1 MSHRIASSHSRR
13 PSIEQRIFPQR
24 VLGLRQIHTFEEKY
38 LEVLPSRQSASSHSR
53 KPSVE
58 QLIFPQRVLGL
69 RWIYTFEERYLEAVS
84 SRQSASSHSQRPS
97 VEQLIFLQRILGYK
111 THPLEIYTRP
121 TILTPRFLYL
131 CYSLKPKA
139 RDEWLGYISGRWRG
153 FLQSIDQKLEAV
165 WSYTFSGHRS
175 RPLGEP
181 CGRCGKATGSG
192 RA

>member
-1 MSHRIASSHSRR
+1 MRPIHS
-13 PSIEQRIFPQR
+13 
-24 VLGLRQIHTFEEKY
+24 FEEKY
-38 LEVLPSRQSASSHSR
+38 LEV
-53 KPSVE
+53 
-58 QLIFPQRVLGL
+58 
-69 RWIYTFEERYLEAVS
+69 VS

-165 WSYTFSGHRS
+165 WSCTFPGHRSGPLGVPRDRWETAAGGCLAGTSFRGTFPKAGGAFLQRIDQKPKAVLSRTFSGY
-175 RPLGEP
+175 
-181 CGRCGKATGSG
+181 CSG
-192 RA
+192 LLEWFFAKY